1 MGNRI
6 NEIIE
11 WQARGKKRRRP
22 PLRWIGQVFGDIEE
36 MEVTNWKE
44 MIRDRKDWKTVT
56 EKMISFSNKTTNIE
70 EGRVQSSLMKRFK
83 CLQRDDETPKAE

>member
-22 PLRWIGQVFGDIEE
+22 RLRWIGQVLGDTEE

-44 MIRDRKDWKTVT
+44 MIRDRKNWKTIT
-56 EKMISFSNKTTNIE
+56 EKIKSFNTCTRN
-70 EGRVQSSLMKRFK
+70 RVEKRVGFN
-83 CLQRDDETPKAE
+83 PP